1 MNKTQQLF
9 DMCVGVQKHT
19 SLIQTLTRNIHKGH
33 NNIMNTKIA
42 TRYLLR

>member
-9 DMCVGVQKHT
+9 DVCAGMQKHT
-19 SLIQTLTRNIHKGH
+19 SLIQTLTGNIHKGH
-33 NNIMNTKIA
+33 NNIMNIKIA